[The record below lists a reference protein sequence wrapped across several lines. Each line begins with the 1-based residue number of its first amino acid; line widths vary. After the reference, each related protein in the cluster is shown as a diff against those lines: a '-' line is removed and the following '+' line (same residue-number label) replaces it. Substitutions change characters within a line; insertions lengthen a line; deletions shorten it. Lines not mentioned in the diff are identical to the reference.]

1 MKKQELFNNKTKAE
15 DYQRQPKQLGLYE
28 ASHEHDACGVGMLV
42 NIQGGK
48 SHELVESALKVLEN
62 MRHRGAE
69 GADNKT
75 GDGAGIMLQIP
86 HEFILLQGIP
96 VPEKGK
102 YGTGLL
108 FLPKDGKDQAVIL
121 SVIIEEIEKE
131 GLTLMHLRNVPT
143 CPEIL
148 GEAALANEPDI
159 KQIFI
164 TGFTESETADRKLYI
179 IRKRI
184 ENRIRKSD
192 IPTREDFY
200 IVSLSTKNIVYKG
213 MLSSLQLRNY
223 FPDLTNSYFTSGLA
237 LVHSR
242 FSTNTFP
249 TWGLAQPF
257 RLLAHNGEI
266 NTIRG
271 NRGWMEARESVLSSP
286 ALGDIREIRPIVQ
299 PGMSDSASLDNV
311 LEFLIMSGLSL
322 PHAMAMLV
330 PESFNEKNPIS
341 EDLKA
346 FYEYHSILMEPWDGP
361 AALLFSDGRYA
372 GGMLD
377 RNGLRPARYLITQG
391 GMMVVASEVGVMD
404 FEPGDI
410 KEKGRLQ
417 PGKILLIDT
426 EKGEIYYDGE
436 LKKQLAEAK
445 PYRTWLAGNRIE
457 LDELKSGRKVS
468 HSVENYDSMLRIFG
482 YSKEDV
488 ERLIVPMCTIGA
500 EPINS
505 MGNDTP
511 LAVLSDKPQLLY
523 NYFRQQFAQVTN
535 PPIDPIREELVM
547 SLTEYIGAVGMNILT
562 PSENHCKMVRLNHPI
577 LNNAQLDI
585 LCNIRYKGFKTV
597 KLPLLFEVAKGC
609 QGLQEA
615 LATLCKQAEESVN
628 EGVNYIV
635 LSDRDVDAAHAAI
648 PSLLAVSAVHHHLIS
663 VGKRVQTAL
672 IVESGEIREVMHAA
686 LLLGFGAS
694 ALNPYM
700 AFAVIDKLVNEKEIQ
715 LDYATAEKKYIKSVC
730 KGLFKIMSK
739 MGISTIRSYRGA
751 KIFETVGLSEE
762 LSNAY
767 FGGLSS
773 RIGGIRLD
781 EVARDAIAFHKE
793 GMEVL
798 KKKGEAELL
807 PNRGL
812 YAFRKDGEKHAWNPE
827 TISTLQLATRL
838 GSYKKFKEFTAM
850 VDSKESPIF
859 LRDFLDFR
867 RAPISIDRVEPVE
880 NIVQRFV
887 TGAMSYGSI
896 SREAHEAMAIAMNK
910 LHGRSNTGEG
920 GEDRARFMPREDGTS
935 LRSAIK
941 QVASGR
947 FGVTAEYLVNADE
960 IQIKIAQGA
969 KPGEGGQLPG
979 FKVDEVIAKTRHS
992 IPGIS
997 LISPPPH
1004 HDIYSIEDLAQL
1016 IFDLK
1021 NVNPRA
1027 KISVK
1032 LVAESGV
1039 GTIAAGVAKAKA
1051 DLIVISGAEGGT
1063 GASPASSIRY
1073 AGISP
1078 ELGLSETQQ
1087 TLVLN
1092 GLRGQVMLQVDGQLK
1107 TGRDIILM
1115 AMLGAE
1121 EFGFATSALI
1131 VLGCVMMRK
1140 CHQNTCPVG
1149 VATQNEEL
1157 RKRFRGRSEY
1167 LVNFFTF
1174 LAQEVREYLAEI
1186 GVERLDD
1193 IIGRT
1198 DLIVRKPDDGIKKH
1212 QLISFDK
1219 LLARVDNEAAIRHV
1233 TDQQHGIDHVK
1244 DVEMLHAAAEAVE
1257 NQKEI
1262 SLEYT
1267 IANTDRACGA
1277 MLSGVI
1283 AAKYGEKGLPEHTL
1297 NVKFKGSA
1305 GQSFGAFL
1313 VPGVNFKLEG
1323 EANDY
1328 LGKGLS
1334 GGRIA
1339 VLPPVRSNFEAEKNT
1354 IAGNTLLYGAT
1365 SGEVYINGRA
1375 GERFAVRNSG
1385 ATAVVEGVGDHC
1397 CEYMTGGRVVVLGQT
1412 GRNFAAGMSGGV
1424 AYVWNRDG
1432 NFDYFCNMEMVELSL
1447 IEEASYRKELHE
1459 LICQHY
1465 LYTGSK
1471 LARTMLDDWPRYADQ
1486 FIQVVPI
1493 EYKKVLQEEQMQ
1505 KLQQKIAEMQRD
1517 Y

>member
-1 MKKQELFNNKTKAE
+1 MKQELFNNKTKAE

-488 ERLIVPMCTIGA
+488 ERLIVPMCTTGA

-511 LAVLSDKPQLLY
+511 LAVLSDKAQLLY

-751 KIFETVGLSEE
+751 KIFEAVGLSEE

-997 LISPPPH
+997 LISPPPPH

-1157 RKRFRGRSEY
+1157 RKRFRRRSEY

-1186 GVERLDD
+1186 GVEHLDD

-1198 DLIVRKPDDGIKKH
+1198 DLIVRKPDDGIRKH

-1313 VPGVNFKLEG
+1313 VPGVNFKLKG

-1339 VLPPVRSNFEAEKNT
+1339 ILPPVRSNFEAEKNT

-1459 LICQHY
+1459 LIRQHY

>member
-1 MKKQELFNNKTKAE
+1 MKQELFNNKTKAE

-237 LVHSR
+237 LGALPFQHQH
-242 FSTNTFP
+242 FP
-249 TWGLAQPF
+249 HLGLAQPF

-488 ERLIVPMCTIGA
+488 ERLIVPMCTTGA

-920 GEDRARFMPREDGTS
+920 GEDRARFMPREDGTN

>member
-1 MKKQELFNNKTKAE
+1 MKQELFNNKTKAE

-121 SVIIEEIEKE
+121 SVIIEEIEKD

-488 ERLIVPMCTIGA
+488 ERLIVPMCTTGA

-751 KIFETVGLSEE
+751 KIFEAVGLSEE

-812 YAFRKDGEKHAWNPE
+812 YAFRKDVEKHAWNPE

-920 GEDRARFMPREDGTS
+920 GEDRARFIPREDGTS

-1198 DLIVRKPDDGIKKH
+1198 DLIVRKPDDGIRKH

-1459 LICQHY
+1459 LIRQHY

>member
-1 MKKQELFNNKTKAE
+1 MKQELFNNKTKAE

-311 LEFLIMSGLSL
+311 LEFLLMSGLSL

-488 ERLIVPMCTIGA
+488 ERLIVPMCTTGA

-597 KLPLLFEVAKGC
+597 KLPLLFEVTKGC

-751 KIFETVGLSEE
+751 KIFEAVGLSEE

-1149 VATQNEEL
+1149 VATQNGEL

-1198 DLIVRKPDDGIKKH
+1198 DLIVRKPDDGIRKH

-1219 LLARVDNEAAIRHV
+1219 LLARVDNEAAIHHV

-1459 LICQHY
+1459 LIRQHY

>member
-1 MKKQELFNNKTKAE
+1 MKQELFNNKTKAE

-635 LSDRDVDAAHAAI
+635 LSDRDVDATHAAI

-920 GEDRARFMPREDGTS
+920 GEDRARFMPREDGTN

-997 LISPPPH
+997 LIPPPPH

>member
-1 MKKQELFNNKTKAE
+1 MKQELFNNKTKAE

-488 ERLIVPMCTIGA
+488 ERLIVPMCTTGA

-511 LAVLSDKPQLLY
+511 LAVLSDKAQLLY

-635 LSDRDVDAAHAAI
+635 LSDRDVDATHAAI

-920 GEDRARFMPREDGTS
+920 GEDRARFMPREDGTN

-1493 EYKKVLQEEQMQ
+1493 EYKKVLQEEQMR